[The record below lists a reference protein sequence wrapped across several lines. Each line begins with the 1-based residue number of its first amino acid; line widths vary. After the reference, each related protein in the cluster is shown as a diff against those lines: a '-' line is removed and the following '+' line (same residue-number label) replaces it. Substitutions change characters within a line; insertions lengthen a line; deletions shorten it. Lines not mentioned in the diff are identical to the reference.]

1 MFLVSERE
9 VMRGMLSMDQS
20 KLREEGQS
28 RSQQFLAGRWRKV
41 RLRVRREDE
50 WEAGLSAL
58 EKEGRLPP
66 RAAARRLR
74 MATRLR
80 PIWRRFFL
88 LLPARSSRTAE
99 TPNTVTPCSLARVA
113 AAARRAQS
121 RPQPL
126 LLWASRLSRKKT
138 AERSSARPTIPAT
151 ASVWTGWAANRR
163 AAVRAGAG
171 AGRAVRRRQWKR
183 WVARACRI
191 MLVRWNCAA
200 EPGARSQSRWKERE
214 VRGRY
219 DL

>member
-1 MFLVSERE
+1 MVRGKLYMLGGERE

-80 PIWRRFFL
+80 AIWRRFFL

-99 TPNTVTPCSLARVA
+99 TPSTVTPCLVQDSFQSLVSDGSLTSVGKRYIQGHHDRQKNVTIFWHC
-113 AAARRAQS
+113 S
-121 RPQPL
+121 
-126 LLWASRLSRKKT
+126 SINRLRFLYVTVKISN
-138 AERSSARPTIPAT
+138 I
-151 ASVWTGWAANRR
+151 
-163 AAVRAGAG
+163 
-171 AGRAVRRRQWKR
+171 
-183 WVARACRI
+183 
-191 MLVRWNCAA
+191 
-200 EPGARSQSRWKERE
+200 
-214 VRGRY
+214 
-219 DL
+219 